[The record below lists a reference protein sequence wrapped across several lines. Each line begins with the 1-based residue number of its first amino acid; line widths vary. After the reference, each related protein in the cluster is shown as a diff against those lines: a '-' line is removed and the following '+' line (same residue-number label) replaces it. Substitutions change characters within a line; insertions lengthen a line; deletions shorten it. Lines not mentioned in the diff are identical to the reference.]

1 MKRRILC
8 SICLISALTL
18 ALSTALIA
26 GFLYGD
32 FYGRMKREIQNETR
46 YIAQAVEISGV
57 DFLERTQTHGN
68 RVTLVNK
75 EGFVIFDSHVNANEL
90 ENHMDRPEI
99 ISAVKSGVGESARL
113 SESLDTQTYYF
124 ALSLSNGYILR
135 LASSTGSV
143 YASVANVLPRLLVFE
158 LLIFSLAFIVAGF
171 ATKRIIKPIN
181 ELDLENPEK
190 NECYEE
196 LTPLLT
202 RIHKQNNQ
210 IHAQI
215 SELKAKRAEFTA
227 ITENMRE
234 GFILIDHNADVL
246 SYNGSAANILGV
258 KADDFNARNILSLNR
273 SALLRKAVD
282 SALNGNPAE
291 QVIQVSRRFYQL
303 FASPVKEKSQVK
315 GAVILI
321 LDTTEKAEREQLRRE
336 FSANVSHELKTPLTS
351 ISGFAEIMKNG
362 LVQPQ
367 DTPRFAEN
375 IYNETK
381 RLISLVNDIIKL
393 SQLDEG
399 GEKLQKET
407 VDLFFLAEAVL
418 SRLNAAAEQR
428 NVTLCLDGESACVY
442 GVRQLL
448 DEMVFNLCDNAI
460 KYNREGGC
468 ARVTIVSGSVPELIV
483 SDDGIGIKK
492 EEQERVFERFY
503 RVDKSHS
510 KEIGGTG
517 LGLSI
522 VKHAAL
528 MHNASVTL
536 ESAFGKGT
544 RITVRFAGGAGD
556 ASS

>member
-18 ALSTALIA
+18 LLSTALIA
-26 GFLYGD
+26 GFLYSD
-32 FYGRMKREIQNETR
+32 FYARMKREIQNEAR

-57 DFLERTQTHGN
+57 DFLKRTQTHGN
-68 RVTLVNK
+68 RVTLVDK
-75 EGFVIFDSHVNANEL
+75 EGFVVFDSHVNASEL
-90 ENHMDRPEI
+90 ENHMDRLEI
-99 ISAVKSGVGESARL
+99 ISAIKSGTGESARL
-113 SESLDTQTYYF
+113 SESLDTQTYYY
-124 ALSLSNGYILR
+124 ALSLSNGYVLR
-135 LASSTGSV
+135 LACSTGSV
-143 YASVANVLPRLLVFE
+143 YASVASILPRLLFFE
-158 LLIFSLAFIVAGF
+158 LVIFFLAFIVAGF

-181 ELDLENPEK
+181 ELNLESPEK
-190 NECYEE
+190 NECYDE
-196 LTPLLT
+196 LAPLLT

-234 GFILIDHNADVL
+234 GFILLDHNADVL
-246 SYNGSAANILGV
+246 SYNGSAASILGV
-258 KADDFNARNILSLNR
+258 KSDAVNAKNILSLNR
-273 SALLRKAVD
+273 SALLRSAVD

-291 QVIQVSRRFYQL
+291 QVIQVNQRFYQL
-303 FASPVKEKSQVK
+303 FASPVKEKAQVK

-407 VDLFFLAEAVL
+407 VDLFALAEAVL
-418 SRLNAAAEQR
+418 SRLSAAAEQR
-428 NVTLCLDGESACVY
+428 NVTLFLDGGSAYVY
-442 GVRQLL
+442 GVRQIL
-448 DEMVFNLCDNAI
+448 DEMLYNLCDNAI
-460 KYNREGGC
+460 KYNREGGS
-468 ARVTIVSGSVPELIV
+468 ARVAIVSGSVPELIV
-483 SDDGIGIKK
+483 TDDGIGIKK

-528 MHNASVTL
+528 MHNASITL

-544 RITVRFAGGAGD
+544 RITVRFAGGAVD
-556 ASS
+556 A